1 MGHRELEE
9 ILGEDLYNQVM
20 EKVGEDTTLA
30 IVDANEPM
38 IPKHRLDKVIS
49 ERNQLKEVIA
59 ERDRQLTDLKGG
71 AGDTDTLKQQIAELQ
86 AKNKATAEEYEGR
99 LQQQRFSTALER
111 AAVKAQARNPR
122 AVISL
127 MDTSKLTLDGDE
139 LVGADEQ
146 IAALKQSDPYLFG
159 VELKGRVPQGAG
171 AKPPAPNNPWKK
183 ETWNLTEQGR
193 IFRENPDLAAR
204 FKREAGK

>member
-20 EKVGEDTTLA
+20 EKVGNDTTIA
-30 IVDANEPM
+30 IVDTNEPM

-59 ERDRQLTDLKGG
+59 ERDRQLTELKGG
-71 AGDTDTLKQQIAELQ
+71 AGDAGDLKQQIAELQ

-99 LQQQRFSTALER
+99 LQQQRLSTALER

-159 VELKGRVPQGAG
+159 VELKGRVPQGTG
-171 AKPPAPNNPWKK
+171 AKPPAPNNPWKR
-183 ETWNLTEQGR
+183 ESLNLTEQGEILR
-193 IFRENPDLAAR
+193 RDPNLAAR
-204 FKREAGK
+204 LKAEAGK